1 MVTSRV
7 NDAADETLQQ
17 FRVGKTI
24 ADDGREWQEA
34 EAAVPSPSSLSIK
47 GRNVRRAAT
56 SFFGELQVN
65 SL

>member
-1 MVTSRV
+1 MVTSGV

-17 FRVGKTI
+17 FRVRKTI

-34 EAAVPSPSSLSIK
+34 EAAVPSPSSLSIMR
-47 GRNVRRAAT
+47 RNVRRAAT
-56 SFFGELQVN
+56 LVFGDLQVN